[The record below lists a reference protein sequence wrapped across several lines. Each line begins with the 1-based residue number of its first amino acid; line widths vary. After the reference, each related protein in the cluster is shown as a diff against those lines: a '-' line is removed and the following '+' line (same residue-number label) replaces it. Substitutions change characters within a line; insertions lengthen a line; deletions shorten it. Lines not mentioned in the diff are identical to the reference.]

1 MALNEVFRYAQRL
14 TLPVVAGTKSGD
26 PVLVGSLPGVA
37 QTDRDGDGNA
47 TVWREGAHNFTVD
60 GAIAAVGDP
69 VYIAAA
75 ATGTRQ
81 TGLKA
86 AAGSDVLFG
95 YALATKATGS
105 AVIPVA
111 IAQV

>member
-1 MALNEVFRYAQRL
+1 MAKNEVFRHADHL
-14 TLPVVAGTKSGD
+14 TLPVVSGTKSGD

-37 QTDRDGDGNA
+37 ITDRDTDGTA
-47 TVWREGAHNFTVD
+47 TVWRKGAFTFSVT
-60 GAIAAVGDP
+60 GAIAAVGQP

-81 TGLKA
+81 TGLTA
-86 AAGSDVLFG
+86 TAGTDVLFG
-95 YALATKATGS
+95 YALATKAAG
-105 AVIPVA
+105 AADIPVA

>member
-37 QTDRDGDGNA
+37 QTDRDTDGNA
-47 TVWREGAHNFTVD
+47 TVWREGAHRLSVT
-60 GAIAAVGDP
+60 GAITAVGQP

-81 TGLKA
+81 TGLTA
-86 AAGSDVLFG
+86 TAGSDVLYG
-95 YALATKATGS
+95 YALATKAAG
-105 AVIPVA
+105 AAEIPVA